1 MTRPSTER
9 LGANERLALIR
20 DTESTRVE
28 RKARLGPETSRKVR
42 QSICAFAN
50 DLADHRAPGVI
61 VIGLEDDGRPAETPI
76 TDKLLN
82 QLNNF
87 ASDGAILPKP
97 TAFVDRIDLDG
108 IPLAVIEVLP
118 HPAPPVRLNG
128 EVFVRTGPA
137 VVRATPAQEQRLV
150 ERRRAR
156 DLPFDARPVYVAA
169 LEDMDLDRFRREYL
183 PRAVSPEVLAANHRS
198 EKHQLMAHRLVAP
211 DAPEHPTGLGVLLLA
226 DEPAFYIPGAYVD
239 FIRIN
244 GRTLADPI
252 RDQRRFTG
260 PIASLIEMVE
270 DKLALHTEQ
279 AVDLS
284 GPRERRIFD
293 YPLVT
298 LRELFRN
305 ALMHR
310 DYEHSNAP
318 VRIRWFSDRIEID
331 NPGGPYGQVTPE
343 NFGRGVTDYRNP
355 YLAEALRNLG
365 YVQRF
370 GVGLELA
377 RRALH
382 DNANPPLELLPE
394 PGRVLVRVRPHHI
407 A

>member
-1 MTRPSTER
+1 MRPPTTARLSATER
-9 LGANERLALIR
+9 HALIR
-20 DTESTRVE
+20 DPESTRVE
-28 RKARLGPETSRKVR
+28 RKARLGPDTTRKVR

-50 DLADHRAPGVI
+50 DLPDHRAPGII
-61 VIGLEDDGRPAETPI
+61 VIGLDDDGSPTNTPI

-87 ASDGAILPKP
+87 ANDGAILPKP
-97 TAFVDRIDLDG
+97 TAFIDTVEFDG
-108 IPLAVIEVLP
+108 TSLAVIEVLP

-137 VVRATPAQEQRLV
+137 VMRATPAQEQRLI
-150 ERRRAR
+150 ERRRSR
-156 DLPFDARPVYVAA
+156 DLPFDARPVYVAG
-169 LEDMDLDRFRREYL
+169 LDDMDLDRFRRDYL

-198 EKHQLMAHRLVAP
+198 ELHQLMAHRLVAP
-211 DAPEHPTGLGVLLLA
+211 DAPDHPTGLGVLLLA
-226 DEPAFYIPGAYVD
+226 DEPTFYIPGAYVD

-244 GRTLADPI
+244 GPTLADPI

-260 PIASLIEMVE
+260 PLSSLIEMVE
-270 DKLALHTEQ
+270 AKLALHTEQ

-293 YPLVT
+293 YPLVA
-298 LRELFRN
+298 LRELVRN

-318 VRIRWFSDRIEID
+318 VRIRWFADRIEID
-331 NPGGPYGQVTPE
+331 NPGGPYGQVTAE
-343 NFGRGVTDYRNP
+343 NFGSGVTDYRNP

-382 DNANPPLELLPE
+382 DNGNPALELLPE
-394 PGRVLVRVRPHHI
+394 PGRVLVRVRSQRG